1 MREACPRRL
10 CARRSKI
17 APGKEHF
24 LARRQTVNGTR
35 GRLVSRREASA
46 LAGVPLASV
55 DKAIEQGIIRSVSG
69 KRGGIPVEEVRALA
83 LLHRAGIPLPT
94 AIKRKMRD
102 WAVARSNQGSP
113 PELALSETLVV
124 RMDERLAGV
133 AERAGRYARDRD
145 TFIERDPEIKGG
157 EPVIRGTRLTASAV
171 DARLAA
177 GDSLDDLAGEY
188 PHVPR
193 EALEAA
199 ALYGRTHPRR
209 GRPRRPWA
217 S

>member
-1 MREACPRRL
+1 L
-10 CARRSKI
+10 
-17 APGKEHF
+17 
-24 LARRQTVNGTR
+24 L
-35 GRLVSRREASA
+35 SRREASA

-55 DKAIEQGIIRSVSG
+55 DKAIEQRVIRSVSG
-69 KRGGIPVEEVRALA
+69 KRGGIPVEEVGALA
-83 LLHRAGIPLPT
+83 LLHRAGIPLPRT
-94 AIKRKMRD
+94 IKRKIRD
-102 WAVARSNQGSP
+102 WAVARPNQRGSA
-113 PELALSETLVV
+113 ELALGETLVV
-124 RMDERLAGV
+124 RMGERLAGV
-133 AERAGRYARDRD
+133 AERADRYARDRD
-145 TFIERDPEIKGG
+145 AFIERDPEIKGG

-171 DARLAA
+171 EARLAA
-177 GDSLDDLAGEY
+177 GDSLDELASEY